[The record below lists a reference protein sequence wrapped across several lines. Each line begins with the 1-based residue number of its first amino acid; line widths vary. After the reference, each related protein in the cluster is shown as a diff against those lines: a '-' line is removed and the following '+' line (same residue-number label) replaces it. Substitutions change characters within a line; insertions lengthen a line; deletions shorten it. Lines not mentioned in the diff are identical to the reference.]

1 MPGICFLSLS
11 AGSVRRFFKK
21 RPGTPAAFAQRGA
34 GPSLCC
40 LQRELHS
47 AEGCVDRQQQNA
59 LRTVQLALAQGGDR
73 EDQHNSQHDRQL
85 QHKAGV
91 DAEQSGALRNGEGG
105 QRNRNAADQHQIK
118 DIGADNIAQRDRCD
132 P

>member
-1 MPGICFLSLS
+1 MPGFCFLSLS
-11 AGSVRRFFKK
+11 AGSVRRFSKNS
-21 RPGTPAAFAQRGA
+21 PAHPLRKGSGCA

-59 LRTVQLALAQGGDR
+59 LRTVQLALAQGGNR
-73 EDQHNSQHDRQL
+73 EDQHNSQHDGQL

-91 DAEQSGALRNGEGG
+91 DAEQSGALRNGKGG
-105 QRNRNAADQHQIK
+105 QRDRNAADQHQIE
-118 DIGADNIAQRDRCD
+118 DIGTDNIAQ
-132 P
+132 